1 MLNIQKRIELI
12 EKLTQEGTGHAL
24 TYAALE
30 CRLTLEYLCYERFKM
45 TYTYLSLDDLKGW
58 SPRDVVRQVS
68 EDIDSNITQEFT
80 LSISKESTEGQSLNT
95 KEDYESLEYVAVG
108 TQSALNLKRIHKLWH
123 ALSNAALHIPVPSI
137 GSGEL
142 TLYQDEEKIRKVV
155 ESTVDY
161 LRGIKGNLLMVGPRG
176 EVFSF
181 ECQGCGMKIKRPI
194 KNLVSPLVVNCIAPE
209 CKESYLLEPSE
220 LEQDIKITRRIFRF
234 KCQICD
240 EDLDVP
246 SNLFKELRFDQQLNI
261 VCGSC
266 RTSLELIMR
275 PLARMSEGENS
286 HNNQKQADA

>member
-12 EKLTQEGTGHAL
+12 EKLTEEGTERAL

-58 SPRDVVRQVS
+58 SPRDVVKQVS
-68 EDIDSNITQEFT
+68 EDIDSNITNEFT
-80 LSISKESTEGQSLNT
+80 LSISKEPTEGRSLNT

-123 ALSNAALHIPVPSI
+123 GLSNAALHIPVPSI

-142 TLYQDEEKIRKVV
+142 TLYQNREKIRKVI

-161 LRGIKGNLLMVGPRG
+161 LRGIKGNLLMAGPLG

-181 ECQGCGMKIKRPI
+181 NCQDCGIKIARPV
-194 KNLVSPLVVNCIAPE
+194 KNLVSPLAVNCISPE
-209 CKESYLLEPSE
+209 CKESYLLEPG
-220 LEQDIKITRRIFRF
+220 EQEKDIKITRRVFRI
-234 KCQICD
+234 KCQSCD

-246 SNLFKELRFDQQLNI
+246 SNIFKELRFDQQLNI

-266 RTSLELIMR
+266 QTSLELIMR
-275 PLARMSEGENS
+275 PLMRVGEGE
-286 HNNQKQADA
+286 KFT